1 MSKKIETIQELE
13 EHWICLEKEFYD
25 RIDQAIYKVGIDKEE
40 HSEAIHHAKL
50 RVEKAMNKRLV
61 TLHEKFWDEGLDD
74 KLVQSYFQKTEMSYR
89 KPINELIIKTLNNSR
104 DSFLFLSPWNKSSF

>member
-13 EHWICLEKEFYD
+13 EHWNCLEKEFYD
-25 RIDQAIYKVGIDKEE
+25 RIDQAIYKAGIDKEE
-40 HSEAIHHAKL
+40 HFEEIHHAKL

-74 KLVQSYFQKTEMSYR
+74 KLIQSYFQKAEMSYR
-89 KPINELIIKTLNNSR
+89 KPINELIIKTLNNSSLL
-104 DSFLFLSPWNKSSF
+104 D